1 MHCDRHRRSSLDTQE
16 IIRLNR
22 DYTLFSWATQGT
34 LDPIA
39 IDRAEG
45 VYLWDPD
52 GRRYLDF
59 SSQLMNV
66 NIGHGH
72 PVVIQ
77 AIKDQA
83 EHLPYVAPMFA
94 TQVRAELGRSLAGIT
109 PGDLQKSFFTLGGA
123 EANEHA
129 IKIAR
134 LVTGRQKIVTRYRSY
149 HGATSGAITASGDP
163 RRLPSEPGMPGV
175 VRVFDPYCY
184 RCVFGQEPDTCRR
197 ECISHVEQVIQFEGP
212 EKIAALLMEG
222 VTGTSGLFV
231 PPDDYW
237 PRMREICDR
246 YGILLIADEV
256 MSGFGRTGKWF
267 GVDNWDVVPD
277 MITMSKGLTSG
288 YMPLGAVVVSPVIAS
303 HFEEHTLWSGL
314 TASSHPISCAAALA
328 TLRVFRE
335 DSLLENVQRMEP
347 VVARGLDAL
356 KARHPSVGD
365 VRGLGLFWIIE
376 LVRDR
381 DTREP
386 LVPWN
391 AKPSEQGPM
400 PAISRHLRQQGLSTF
415 VKWNWIFVAPP
426 LCIDAD
432 QIAEG
437 LSIIDSALQIAD
449 DSITDRGQV

>member
-1 MHCDRHRRSSLDTQE
+1 MNTRE
-16 IIRLNR
+16 IIRQNR
-22 DYTLFSWATQGT
+22 EYTIFSWSIQGAV
-34 LDPIA
+34 DPLA

-45 VYLWDPD
+45 VYLWDVD

-72 PVVIQ
+72 PTVIQ

-83 EHLPYVAPMFA
+83 DRLTYVAPSFA
-94 TQVRAELGRSLAGIT
+94 TQVRAELGRSLAEVT
-109 PGDLQKSFFTLGGA
+109 PGDLKKAFFTLGGA

-129 IKIAR
+129 LKIAR
-134 LVTGRQKIVTRYRSY
+134 MVTGRQKVVTRYRSY
-149 HGATSGAITASGDP
+149 HGATFGAMSASGDI
-163 RRLPSEPGMPGV
+163 RRLPAEPGIPGV

-184 RCVFGQEPDTCRR
+184 RCVFGQEPETCHR
-197 ECISHVEQVIQFEGP
+197 ECIAHVEQVIQFEGP
-212 EKIAALLMEG
+212 DQIGAILMEG

-237 PRMREICDR
+237 PRLREICNR

-267 GVDNWDVVPD
+267 AVDNWDVVPD
-277 MITMSKGLTSG
+277 MITMAKGLTSG
-288 YMPLGAVVVSPVIAS
+288 YMPLGAVVVSKRIAQ
-303 HFEEHTLWSGL
+303 HFEDHTFWSGL
-314 TASSHPISCAAALA
+314 TASSHPISCAAAVA
-328 TLRVFRE
+328 TLGVYQE
-335 DSLLENVQRMEP
+335 DKLLENTVRMES
-347 VVARGLDAL
+347 VIAQGLEEL
-356 KARHPSVGD
+356 KSCHPAIGD

-376 LVRDR
+376 LVNDR

-391 AKPSEQGPM
+391 AKPSELGPM
-400 PAISRHLRQQGLSTF
+400 PAISRHLRQQGLYTF
-415 VKWNWIFVAPP
+415 VKWNWIFVVPP
-426 LCIDAD
+426 LCINAD

-437 LSIIDSALQIAD
+437 LSIIDSALRIAD
-449 DSITDRGQV
+449 DSLAG

>member
-1 MHCDRHRRSSLDTQE
+1 MMRRKNLNSQE

-22 DYTLFSWATQGT
+22 EYTLFSWAAQGT
-34 LDPIA
+34 LDPVPIE
-39 IDRAEG
+39 RAEG
-45 VYLWDPD
+45 VYLWAAD

-72 PVVIQ
+72 PAVIQ

-83 EHLPYVAPMFA
+83 ERLPYVAPSFA
-94 TQVRAELGRSLAGIT
+94 TQVRGELGRDLAGIT
-109 PGDLQKSFFTLGGA
+109 PGDLNKSFFTLGGA

-129 IKIAR
+129 MKIAR
-134 LVTGRQKIVTRYRSY
+134 MVTGRHKVVTRYRSY
-149 HGATSGAITASGDP
+149 HGATFGAMSASGDV
-163 RRLPSEPGMPGV
+163 RRLAAEPGIPGI

-184 RCVFGQEPDTCRR
+184 RCAFGQEPDTCHR

-212 EKIAALLMEG
+212 NQIGAVLMEG

-231 PPDDYW
+231 PPGDYW

-267 GVDNWDVVPD
+267 AVDNWNVVPD
-277 MITMSKGLTSG
+277 MITMAKGITSG
-288 YMPLGAVVVSPVIAS
+288 YMPLGAVVVSKRIAE
-303 HFEEHTLWSGL
+303 HFEDHTLWSGL
-314 TASSHPISCAAALA
+314 TASSHPISCAAAIA
-328 TLRVFRE
+328 TLRVYK
-335 DSLLENVQRMEP
+335 DDKLLENTRWMEP
-347 VVARGLDAL
+347 VMAKHLDAL

-376 LVRDR
+376 LVKDR
-381 DTREP
+381 ETREP

-391 AKPSEQGPM
+391 AKPSELGPM
-400 PAISRHLRQQGLSTF
+400 PAISRYLRQHGLYTF
-415 VKWNWIFVAPP
+415 VKWNWIFVTPP
-426 LCIDAD
+426 LCINAE
-432 QIAEG
+432 QIADG
-437 LSIIDSALQIAD
+437 LSVIDAALQIAD
-449 DSITDRGQV
+449 DSLRDQG

>member
-1 MHCDRHRRSSLDTQE
+1 LKSEE

-22 DYTLFSWATQGT
+22 EYTIFSWAAQGA
-34 LDPIA
+34 LDPIP
-39 IDRAEG
+39 IDRSKG

-66 NIGHGH
+66 NIGHSH
-72 PVVIQ
+72 PAVIQ

-83 EHLPYVAPMFA
+83 ERLPYVAPSFA
-94 TQVRAELGRSLAGIT
+94 TQARAELGRSLAEVT
-109 PGDLQKSFFTLGGA
+109 PGDLRKSFFTLGGA

-129 IKIAR
+129 MKIAR
-134 LVTGRQKIVTRYRSY
+134 MYTGRQKVVTRYRSY
-149 HGATSGAITASGDP
+149 HGATFGAMSASGDV
-163 RRLPSEPGMPGV
+163 RRLPTEPGIPGI

-184 RCVFGQEPDTCRR
+184 RCVFGKEPDTCDR
-197 ECISHVEQVIQFEGP
+197 ECITHVEQVIQFEGP
-212 EKIAALLMEG
+212 DQIGALLMEG

-237 PRMREICDR
+237 PRLREICDR

-267 GVDNWDVVPD
+267 GVDNWNVVPD
-277 MITMSKGLTSG
+277 MITMAKGITSG
-288 YMPLGAVVVSPVIAS
+288 YMPLGAVVVSKAIAD
-303 HFEEHTLWSGL
+303 HFEAHTFWSGL
-314 TASSHPISCAAALA
+314 TASGHPISCAAALA
-328 TLRVFRE
+328 TLRVYQE
-335 DSLLENVQRMEP
+335 DKLLENTQRMES
-347 VVARGLDAL
+347 VVAEGLDAL

-365 VRGLGLFWIIE
+365 IRGLGLFWIIE
-376 LVRDR
+376 LVKDR

-391 AKPSEQGPM
+391 AKPSQLGPM
-400 PAISRHLRQQGLSTF
+400 PAVSRHLRQHGLSTF
-415 VKWNWIFVAPP
+415 VKWNWIFVTPP
-426 LCIDAD
+426 LCINAE

-437 LSIIDSALQIAD
+437 LAVIDAALQIAD
-449 DSITDRGQV
+449 DSLAE